1 MHKINNKEMKTDD
14 VFFKIISLF
23 TNSIDI
29 ILISLEEDLS
39 EVSGCYSL
47 KIKTIPQQESYDS
60 ILTYLN
66 SRDNLHIKILK
77 GGSVLETFV
86 ALGDITFSEYISGL
100 CNDGLELDDEI
111 EIKLTITKKKI
122 ENIISIYYLSNFVD
136 KLNSLSFLT
145 FLNVWGKNL
154 NKEILTLENQILN
167 STEKEFCTNT
177 VSLIN
182 KGSMLQCNGIGDI
195 NRESR
200 IHEAR
205 TKCHWDIENISLLP
219 EDFFP
224 YISENSDDKLV
235 NLFQKVCLLFSCMYI
250 FDYSSVKNDSLSYKI
265 NGFKTFGNKI
275 ETFKIKDINVFHK
288 SYESFYRIYQWI
300 YLGGNTN
307 DKISIARNIVSLNFD
322 YISLELSETTFEAI
336 QSNFKIYERENVKQY
351 IDVRNKLSEIL
362 IDLQTKIGKIVE
374 GFIGDFKKNIVTLIT
389 FFISVIAIRVV
400 SKGDFVGGFTN
411 EIIILSFS
419 FLVISIGLLVYSRW
433 ELNQKV
439 SMFEKHYSQLK
450 DRYKDLLSTK
460 ELNAI
465 FEQCNPVQEEGAVNN
480 KSFIDKQKRYYTIL
494 WGLSILLLFIT
505 LVIILLMNNHVFSNN
520 SKILYAIQRIYNY

>member
-1 MHKINNKEMKTDD
+1 MKTDD
-14 VFFKIISLF
+14 VFFRIISLF
-23 TNSIDI
+23 TSSVDI
-29 ILISLEEDLS
+29 IQISLEEDLS
-39 EVSGCYSL
+39 EVSGRYGF
-47 KIKTIPQQESYDS
+47 KIKTIPQQENYDS
-60 ILTYLN
+60 ILTCLN

-77 GGSVLETFV
+77 DGSVLETFV
-86 ALGDITFSEYISGL
+86 ALGNVTFSEYITGL

-111 EIKLTITKKKI
+111 EIELTITKKKI
-122 ENIISIYYLSNFVD
+122 ESIISIYYLSNFVD

-154 NKEILTLENQILN
+154 NKETLILENQILN

-177 VSLIN
+177 LSLIN
-182 KGSMLQCNGIGDI
+182 KGSMLQCNGIGDV

-224 YISENSDDKLV
+224 YVSENSNDKLI

-250 FDYSSVKNDSLSYKI
+250 FDYSSIKNESYSYKI
-265 NGFKTFGNKI
+265 NGFKTFGSKI
-275 ETFKIKDINVFHK
+275 ETLKIKDIKIFDK
-288 SYESFYRIYQWI
+288 SYEFFYRIYQWI

-307 DKISIARNIVSLNFD
+307 DKVSIARNIVSLNFNP
-322 YISLELSETTFEAI
+322 ITLELSETTFEAI

-374 GFIGDFKKNIVTLIT
+374 GFIGDFKKNIITLIT

-419 FLVISIGLLVYSRW
+419 FLLISIGLLIYSRW

-450 DRYKDLLSTK
+450 DRYKDLLSPK
-460 ELNAI
+460 ELDAI
-465 FEQCNPVQEEGAVNN
+465 FEQCNPVQEEGAINDI
-480 KSFIDKQKRYYTIL
+480 SFIDKQKGYYTLL
-494 WGLSILLLFIT
+494 WSLSILILFIT
-505 LVIILLMNNHVFSNN
+505 LLIIFFINNHLFLNI
-520 SKILYAIQRIYNY
+520 SKILYALQRIYNY